1 MTENLPVSINV
12 KGSGLD
18 SYLAT
23 VKEQPILTAEKEH
36 ELAIRFQD
44 ENDLDAARQLILSHL
59 RFVVSVARG
68 FTGYG
73 IPLSDLIQEGNVGLM
88 KAVKRYEPNRNIRLV
103 SFAVHWIKAE
113 IYDFILRNWKIVRI
127 ATTKAHRKLFFNLR
141 KHRESLESMSES
153 EITKLSEDL
162 QVPKKTVR
170 EMEIRMN
177 GGGVSYDSQI
187 DEGSD
192 NETDFAPS
200 AYLGDM
206 TFDPEQVY
214 EKNFN
219 ESHRHEQLTNALK
232 ELDERSRD
240 IIQQRWLDDGKSTL
254 HTLADKYKVSAERI
268 RQIEQKAMA
277 TMRLS
282 ILESD

>member
-12 KGSGLD
+12 KRSGLD

-36 ELAIRFQD
+36 EFAIRFQD
-44 ENDLDAARQLILSHL
+44 EDDLDAARQLILSHL

-88 KAVKRYEPNRNIRLV
+88 KAVKRYEPDRNIRLV

-177 GGGVSYDSQI
+177 GGGVSFDSQA
-187 DEGSD
+187 DESND
-192 NETDFAPS
+192 NEMDFAPS

-219 ESHRHEQLTNALK
+219 ESHHHEQLTNALS

-240 IIQQRWLDDGKSTL
+240 IIQQRWLDEGKSTL
-254 HTLADKYKVSAERI
+254 HALADKYKVSAERI

-282 ILESD
+282 ILESN